1 MSDNEFVLLDIT
13 DGIARVTL
21 NRPDKFNAFDDAI
34 IATLSGIFDQ
44 LAADD
49 NVRAMVLAGNGKHF
63 SAGGDLKW
71 MQRMA
76 EYSFED
82 NLTDAQALA
91 GMLKK
96 LNDMPKPTIARVNGV
111 AFAGA
116 VGLVSCCDMVV
127 AEEKSAFCISE
138 VKIGLIPAT
147 IAPYVI
153 DAIGA
158 RAARRYFQ
166 TAERFSVQKAQQL
179 GLVSEIVPA
188 DELDAAVDAL
198 LNTVLANSPQ
208 ALSEAKRLI
217 RDVAY
222 REKTEALINDTS
234 ERIAAIRVSE
244 EGQEGL
250 TAFFEKRAPRWQE
263 QNQQAGE

>member
-1 MSDNEFVLLDIT
+1 
-13 DGIARVTL
+13 
-21 NRPDKFNAFDDAI
+21 
-34 IATLSGIFDQ
+34 
-44 LAADD
+44 
-49 NVRAMVLAGNGKHF
+49 
-63 SAGGDLKW
+63 

-116 VGLVSCCDMVV
+116 VGLLSCCDMVV

>member
-1 MSDNEFVLLDIT
+1 MSDSEFVLLTIEK
-13 DGIARVTL
+13 GIARVTL
-21 NRPDKFNAFDDAI
+21 NRPEKFNAFDDAI
-34 IATLSGIFDQ
+34 IATLSKIFDQ

-49 NVRAMVLAGNGKHF
+49 SVRAMVLAGNGKHF

-76 EYSFED
+76 GYSYAD
-82 NLTDAQALA
+82 NLADAQALA
-91 GMLKK
+91 AMLKK
-96 LNDMPKPTIARVNGV
+96 LNDLPKPTIARVNGV

-116 VGLVSCCDMVV
+116 VGLLSCCDMVV
-127 AEEKSAFCISE
+127 AEESSAFCISE

-179 GLVSEIVPA
+179 GLVSEIVAA
-188 DELDAAVDAL
+188 DVLDDCVNTL
-198 LNTVLANSPQ
+198 LDSVLANSPQ
-208 ALSEAKRLI
+208 GLAEAKRLI

-234 ERIAAIRVSE
+234 ERIAAIRGSE

-250 TAFFEKRAPRWQE
+250 SAFFDKRAPTW
-263 QNQQAGE
+263 QAGE

>member
-1 MSDNEFVLLDIT
+1 
-13 DGIARVTL
+13 
-21 NRPDKFNAFDDAI
+21 
-34 IATLSGIFDQ
+34 
-44 LAADD
+44 
-49 NVRAMVLAGNGKHF
+49 
-63 SAGGDLKW
+63 
-71 MQRMA
+71 
-76 EYSFED
+76 
-82 NLTDAQALA
+82 
-91 GMLKK
+91 MLKK

-116 VGLVSCCDMVV
+116 VGLLSCCDMVV